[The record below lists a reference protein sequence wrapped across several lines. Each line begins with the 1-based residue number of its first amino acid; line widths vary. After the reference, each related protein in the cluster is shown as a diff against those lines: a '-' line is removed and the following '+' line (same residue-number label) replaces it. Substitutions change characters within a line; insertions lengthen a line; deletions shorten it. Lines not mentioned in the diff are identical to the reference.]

1 MTDDIHIIV
10 ATSGRSMT
18 DKLAAYAADGWQL
31 AWPVQ
36 VAVAVDG
43 GMVEERYVATLLNSS
58 SPARPRGEVAA
69 VSDSTLSGPGAAPPV
84 RRGGR
89 AVESPPGRDPLDQ
102 DPMLDDTARES
113 IWDRR

>member
-31 AWPVQ
+31 AGPVQ